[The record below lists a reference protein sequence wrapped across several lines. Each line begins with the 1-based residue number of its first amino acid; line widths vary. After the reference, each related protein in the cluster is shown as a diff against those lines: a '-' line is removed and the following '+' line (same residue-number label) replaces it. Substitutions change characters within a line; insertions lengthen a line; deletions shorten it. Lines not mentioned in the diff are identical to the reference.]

1 MFATKNGLPHRS
13 CMASGVIRDVRGPT
27 RHEMM
32 ILTGLTGVRMVQKAY
47 LKHEVFPV
55 SISTSS
61 GYQHLTDVRQILM
74 LSIYGSKA
82 RIVQAHMSPEQLRL
96 QVRHSEFFDFRNLT
110 KQWLEIFVRWFLN
123 EPQAGPSLSLELD
136 SSEQPGRSDDEVES
150 LVPLPPKSQKYT
162 SNAPRTSGRGDTPQE
177 PLSRPMWNIRCDA
190 EEASLEQS
198 TARLPTIMDAH

>member
-1 MFATKNGLPHRS
+1 
-13 CMASGVIRDVRGPT
+13 MASGVIRDVTGST

-32 ILTGLTGVRMVQKAY
+32 ILTGLMGLRMIQKAY

-96 QVRHSEFFDFRNLT
+96 QVRYSEFFDFRNLT
-110 KQWLEIFVRWFLN
+110 KEWLDIFVRWFLN
-123 EPQAGPSLSLELD
+123 EPQAGPLLSLELD
-136 SSEQPGRSDDEVES
+136 SSEQPETSDDEVEA
-150 LVPLPPKSQKYT
+150 LVPLSPKRQKYT
-162 SNAPRTSGRGDTPQE
+162 SNAPRIP
-177 PLSRPMWNIRCDA
+177 
-190 EEASLEQS
+190 
-198 TARLPTIMDAH
+198 